1 MVFIFSGTNGW
12 LEASPLHNREASVY
26 FRLQGSQLF
35 TRFKKG
41 SGDILEGIGQR
52 SPENNDDDTPVAVP
66 TTGKI
71 ANLRIILF

>member
-1 MVFIFSGTNGW
+1 MVLIFSGTNGW

-35 TRFKKG
+35 ARFKKG
-41 SGDILEGIGQR
+41 SGDILEGIGHR
-52 SPENNDDDTPVAVP
+52 SPESIGDTPVAVP